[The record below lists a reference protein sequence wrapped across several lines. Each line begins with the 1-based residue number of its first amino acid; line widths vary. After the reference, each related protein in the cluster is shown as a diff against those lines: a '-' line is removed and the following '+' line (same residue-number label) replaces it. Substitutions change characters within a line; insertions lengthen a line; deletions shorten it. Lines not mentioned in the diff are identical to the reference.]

1 MFKEIGEA
9 YQILS
14 DPDKRAFYDKVGR
27 AAMNAPENQMED
39 PEAIFSKLFGGG
51 GCGGVRLISRGVC

>member
-27 AAMNAPENQMED
+27 SAMNAPENQMED

-51 GCGGVRLISRGVC
+51 E